1 MFKGISQ
8 FLEQGSKEQKAFAI
22 ADATINTAVGV
33 SNALKYGPPPVNF
46 LNAAAV
52 GVAGAAQIASIV
64 ATTPG
69 SSGGTT
75 TPVTAQGTAQQQA
88 NTNAIDQQLSQQ
100 EALIQ
105 ATNNIGM
112 TVSVTEINE
121 VQSNVALSE
130 QTATI

>member
-1 MFKGISQ
+1 M
-8 FLEQGSKEQKAFAI
+8 EKE
-22 ADATINTAVGV
+22 
-33 SNALKYGPPPVNF
+33 
-46 LNAAAV
+46 
-52 GVAGAAQIASIV
+52 
-64 ATTPG
+64 
-69 SSGGTT
+69 
-75 TPVTAQGTAQQQA
+75 QGTAQQQA